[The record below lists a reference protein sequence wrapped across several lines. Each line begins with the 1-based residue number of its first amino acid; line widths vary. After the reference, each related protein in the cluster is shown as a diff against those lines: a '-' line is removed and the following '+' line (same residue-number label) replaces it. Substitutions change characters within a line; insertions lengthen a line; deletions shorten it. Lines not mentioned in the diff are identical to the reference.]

1 MSSNLTRIS
10 GLASGMDTESMIKQL
25 VQAKRS
31 RVDGYGQRKTK
42 AEWRQEAYL
51 GLNKNMANFILDAR
65 KKLNLTS
72 YTYFGQLKSGSI
84 DKVDWAKKATVQNE
98 EYFTAKATAT
108 ASGDYD
114 VQVKQLAQNA
124 TFTGNA
130 TSTVKASDAV
140 GQDQTLSLNVNGEAK
155 TVQLNADDTISTAIK
170 KIREATGLNVSFGKV
185 GQVGSNETSM
195 LFVSSKKTGAN
206 ETIQSSDQTT
216 LNFFNRLGAD
226 TTALSSADGIKG
238 KNSIVNVNGSDIEN
252 SSNDVDINGVQLSL
266 KKVSTTAQKVS
277 VTTNVDGIVSKIKEF
292 VEGYN
297 KVVDELQNKL
307 KEKTYRDYK
316 PLTKE
321 QKEAMKEN
329 EVKLWEEK
337 SKSGLLAD
345 DSTIKSMLS
354 KMRSGMYQ
362 KVEGAGS
369 MYELG
374 ITTGTYKNGAKL
386 EINEEKLKN
395 AISKDP
401 QKVLD
406 TLFKAPE
413 DINNYKI
420 NSKDSAAEIARK
432 KAGAQ
437 AQRENTGVF
446 VRMMGD
452 MSDGM
457 EAIVKQAGAGQDSS
471 LLKDVRG
478 NMLAEVVAGKGIID
492 QDILGIDK
500 RIDDENRRLNSYES
514 SLWKKFSAMEK
525 AIRDMQGQSGWLSQ
539 QFGGK

>member
-10 GLASGMDTESMIKQL
+10 GIASGMDTESMIKQL
-25 VQAKRS
+25 MQAKRS
-31 RVDGYGQRKTK
+31 RVNAYGQRKTK
-42 AEWRQEAYL
+42 AEWRQESYL
-51 GLNKNMANFILDAR
+51 GLNKNMANFILEAR
-65 KKLNLTS
+65 KKLGLTS

-84 DKVDWAKKATVQNE
+84 DKVDWAKKAKVQNE

-108 ASGDYD
+108 ATGEYD

-124 TFTGNA
+124 TLAGNA
-130 TSTVKASDAV
+130 TTVKASDKV
-140 GQDQTLSLNVNGEAK
+140 GQDQTLSLNVNGQTK
-155 TVQLNADDTISTAIK
+155 TVQLKANDTISTAIK
-170 KIREATGLNVSFGKV
+170 KIREATGLNASFGKV
-185 GQVGSNETSM
+185 GKVGANETSM
-195 LFVSSKKTGAN
+195 LFMSSKKTGAN

-216 LNFFNRLGAD
+216 LDFFSRLGVD
-226 TTALSSADGIKG
+226 TTALNSANGIKG

-252 SSNDVDINGVQLSL
+252 DSNDVDINGVKLSL

-277 VTTNVDGIVSKIKEF
+277 VETDVDGIFAKIKEF

-329 EVKLWEEK
+329 EIKLWEEK
-337 SKSGLLAD
+337 SKSGLLAN

-354 KMRSGMYQ
+354 KMRAGMYE

-395 AISKDP
+395 AIAKDP

-420 NSKDSAAEIARK
+420 NSKDSAADIAAK

-437 AQRENTGVF
+437 AQRANTGVF

-452 MSDGM
+452 MADGM
-457 EAIVKQAGAGQDSS
+457 EAIVKQAGAGKDSS

-478 NMLAEVVAGKGIID
+478 NMLADVVTGRGMID
-492 QDILGIDK
+492 EDILRIDRK
-500 RIDDENRRLNSYES
+500 IDDENRRLNSYES
-514 SLWKKFSAMEK
+514 SLWRKFSAMEK
-525 AIRDMQGQSGWLSQ
+525 AIREMQGQSGWLSQ